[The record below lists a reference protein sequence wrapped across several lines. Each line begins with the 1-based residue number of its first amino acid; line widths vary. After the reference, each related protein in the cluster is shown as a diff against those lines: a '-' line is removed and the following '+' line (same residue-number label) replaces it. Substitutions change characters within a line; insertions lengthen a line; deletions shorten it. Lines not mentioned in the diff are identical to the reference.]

1 MRREKY
7 EEKYFALFITALL
20 VFIINSCGG
29 GPSNQNNEYLGEI
42 PSIEKHYF
50 TEIDAKENEME
61 ETTDMDD
68 SFALSKEI
76 KLIKKELKTE
86 VKKYASAN
94 PLNKSLPFQAL
105 DGLPYTVNEVTIN
118 KAQAGNLNIKF
129 TITINEDMKNK
140 YGGME
145 KSLFTYYKAVDS
157 EGKEVPN
164 SVTVATNF
172 KRTPLEAG
180 LEYEVFG
187 SWQSDAVMNREDFAK
202 VVQITKE
209 EYDKKS

>member
-1 MRREKY
+1 
-7 EEKYFALFITALL
+7 
-20 VFIINSCGG
+20 
-29 GPSNQNNEYLGEI
+29 
-42 PSIEKHYF
+42 
-50 TEIDAKENEME
+50 ME
-61 ETTDMDD
+61 D
-68 SFALSKEI
+68 SFALSKEL
-76 KLIKKELKTE
+76 KLLKEERKE
-86 VKKYASAN
+86 KVKAYVEAN
-94 PLNKSLPFQAL
+94 PLTKPLPVKAL
-105 DGLPYTVNEVTIN
+105 DGIPYTIKEVTIN
-118 KAQAGNLNIKF
+118 KAQAGNLNVKF
-129 TITINEDMKNK
+129 SITINEDMKNK

-187 SWQSDAVMNREDFAK
+187 SWQSDAVMSREDFAK